1 MANQFREPNH
11 MDIMIEDGKKTLIG
25 TLRIKPNGILWS
37 NANENGFRKA
47 SLEQFIEW
55 MGQKDKKKVKQ

>member
-11 MDIMIEDGKKTLIG
+11 MDIMIEDDKKMLIG

-37 NANENGFRKA
+37 NANETGFRKA
-47 SLEQFIEW
+47 SLEQFVEW
-55 MGQKDKKKVKQ
+55 MGKEDKKKVKQ